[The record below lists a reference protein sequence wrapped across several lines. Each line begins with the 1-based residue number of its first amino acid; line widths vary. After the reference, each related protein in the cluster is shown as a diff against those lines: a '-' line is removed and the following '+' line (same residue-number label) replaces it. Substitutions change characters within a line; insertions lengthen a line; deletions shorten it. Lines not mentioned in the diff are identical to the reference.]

1 MRMKNATVIGLLAVV
16 VALSALQ
23 ARASAPTKN
32 APTSLVWLPIH
43 VPVAGEVWYA
53 PKPGTQEPVVSW
65 FYAKPAEQ
73 TVFRLV
79 GMFTGDGEVLL
90 AYGGAGDG
98 VEFHFTQPEP
108 MTVDTPVGM
117 GGGTVPIV
125 LDVYIIQRGS
135 MQARVENMNVF
146 AGSER

>member
-1 MRMKNATVIGLLAVV
+1 MRMKNAIVIGLLAAV

-23 ARASAPTKN
+23 ARAASPTKN
-32 APTSLVWLPIH
+32 APTSLVWMPIH
-43 VPVAGEVWYA
+43 VPVSGEAWYA

-125 LDVYIIQRGS
+125 LDVYIIQRGP

>member
-1 MRMKNATVIGLLAVV
+1 MRMRDAMVIGSLAIVAFFSV
-16 VALSALQ
+16 VA
-23 ARASAPTKN
+23 ARAAAPTKN

-43 VPVAGEVWYA
+43 VPVAGEVFRA
-53 PKPGTQEPVVSW
+53 PKPGTQEPVASW

-73 TVFRLV
+73 TVFRAV
-79 GMFTGDGEVLL
+79 GMFMGDGEVLL

-98 VEFHFTQPEP
+98 VEFHFSQPTP

-125 LDVYIIQRGS
+125 LDVYLVQRGP
-135 MQARVENMNVF
+135 MQAQVESLNVF
-146 AGSER
+146 AGEER